1 MGRVTN
7 LFQAIN
13 THKSTKNG
21 NVHYEYLT
29 YSELSAFFKKVAN
42 TFGSRSNMYRQVTNA
57 ILHSDK
63 DHNRRVDFKEFVT
76 ACAQLKKADPKD
88 FQKFLSTAES
98 QHALPV
104 GSTCM
109 LTHGSTP
116 CAKGSECLPVAKP
129 PQPQPHIYDGID
141 MRPYEDRGG
150 MGGGRRLQY
159 SNMRYCA

>member
-13 THKSTKNG
+13 THKSTRNG
-21 NVHYEYLT
+21 NVHHEYLT
-29 YSELSAFFKKVAN
+29 YDELFSFFNKVAN
-42 TFGSRSNMYRQVTNA
+42 TFDKYHN
-57 ILHSDK
+57 ILSSILDSDK
-63 DHNRRVDFKEFVT
+63 DHNSRVDFKEFVT
-76 ACAQLKKADPKD
+76 ACAKLKKADPKD

-109 LTHGSTP
+109 LTRGSTP
-116 CAKGSECLPVAKP
+116 CAKGSECLPVAK
-129 PQPQPHIYDGID
+129 QPQIMDG
-141 MRPYEDRGG
+141 MPDRGG

-159 SNMRYCA
+159 SRYCACNTPNPNPDTLAPEP